1 MARPL
6 EGPVAERLRAMAH
19 GDDGAWLIL
28 SHGFGTSQ
36 AVWKPFIDRYGP
48 AHRIVTYD
56 LAYIGQCERG
66 ERLYRRLSTY
76 ADDLIAL
83 MDEQNVHSATL
94 VGHSA
99 SGMIGL
105 LAAVSEPA
113 CFARLILLNASP
125 RYLDDG
131 PYRGGLTAAE
141 LQETFAGIRDNYL
154 DWVMAFAPA
163 VTAAPA
169 GPGLSEF
176 SRGLLGLRPDAALAV
191 LRSIYEADLRDLL
204 PQVTFPV
211 EVLQSRRDI
220 AVPLEVGVF
229 LADRLP
235 AGRLHVLDAEGH
247 LPHLTTPGLLWPVF
261 DTILRAA

>member
-1 MARPL
+1 MARAL
-6 EGPVAERLRAMAH
+6 EGRVAERLRAMAH
-19 GDDGAWLIL
+19 GDGDACLVL

-36 AVWKPFIDRYGP
+36 SVWQPFIDRYGP
-48 AHRIVTYD
+48 AHRIITYD

-76 ADDLIAL
+76 ADDLLAL
-83 MDEQNVHSATL
+83 MDEQNVRGATL

-125 RYLDDG
+125 RYLDDRS
-131 PYRGGLTAAE
+131 YRGGLTAAE
-141 LQETFAGIRDNYL
+141 LQETFAAIREHYL
-154 DWVMAFAPA
+154 DWVMSFAPA

-169 GPGLSEF
+169 GAGLSEF
-176 SRGLLGLRPDAALAV
+176 SRGLLGLRPDATLAV

-204 PQVTFPV
+204 PHVTCPV

-229 LADRLP
+229 LANQLP
-235 AGRLHVLDAEGH
+235 TGRLHVLDAEGH
-247 LPHLTTPGLLWPVF
+247 LPHLTTPELLWPVF
-261 DTILRAA
+261 DRILRGA